1 MEKLVLIRFSAIG
14 DVVMTVPVIYA
25 LAKQYP
31 DLEITMLSKESM
43 HPYFKDMPPNV
54 KFKGVRL
61 KADYHGLNGLMKLY
75 NELSEENFNAVG
87 DLHDVIRSKFLRWRF
102 SLNKEIR
109 VRHINKGRSQ
119 KKALISAKKE
129 KQLIQLPSSFE
140 RYAQVLS
147 ELGYPVKLEFSSIW
161 ENSSCP
167 ELSSIPMFKTVK
179 GKDKWVGI
187 APFAAHSEKI
197 YPLEKM
203 AQVLSALEKIE
214 DVQVFLFGAGKK
226 EKDTLEQ
233 WANFYSRITSV
244 AGKYSKR
251 EELILISHL
260 DVMVSM
266 DSANMHLASLVG
278 TPVISIW
285 GATHPCLGFMGW
297 GQNPDNAIQISLDCR
312 PCSVYGKK
320 PCARGDLACLNGIQP
335 ETVVNKV
342 LEIIN
347 EKK

>member
-1 MEKLVLIRFSAIG
+1 MEKLLLIRFSALG
-14 DVVMTVPVIYA
+14 DVAMTVPVIYA

-31 DLEITMLSKESM
+31 NLEITILSKESM
-43 HPYFKDMPPNV
+43 HPYFKDMPSNV

-61 KADYHGLNGLMKLY
+61 KADYHGINGLMKLY
-75 NELSEENFNAVG
+75 NELDEENFNAVG
-87 DLHDVIRSKFLRWRF
+87 DLHDVLRSKFLRWRF
-102 SLNKEIR
+102 SLNKGIKIQ
-109 VRHINKGRSQ
+109 HINKGHSQ
-119 KKALISAKKE
+119 KKALISAKK

-140 RYAQVLS
+140 RYAQVLTK
-147 ELGYPVKLEFSSIW
+147 LGYPVQLEFSSIW
-161 ENSSCP
+161 SKSASP
-167 ELSSIPMFKTVK
+167 PLSNIPMFKAIK
-179 GKDKWVGI
+179 GDDKWVGI
-187 APFAAHSEKI
+187 APFAAHPGKI

-203 AQVLSALEKIE
+203 AQVLAALEKIE
-214 DVQVFLFGAGKK
+214 GIQIFLFGAGKK

-233 WANFYSRITSV
+233 WANFYSKITSI
-244 AGKYSKR
+244 AGKYSKH

-297 GQNPDNAIQISLDCR
+297 GQNPDNAIQINLNCR

-320 PCARGDLACLNGIQP
+320 PCARGDLACLNRIQP
-335 ETVVNKV
+335 KTIVNKV

-347 EKK
+347 KK